1 MTVLSIS
8 GICGDSIIMMLY
20 SLLIEGFRKHLKTK
34 IFFSDSTFL
43 IGENNVGKSS
53 VLYALDYLL
62 GASNTIPLD
71 EFYALEES
79 GERKVAVENIVFTA
93 EFRKI
98 PKEAS
103 SWRGF
108 KGRLLQYEPDEK
120 DPLDTGL
127 KFIYRKTYP
136 KMGKV
141 KIETLENPKLLK
153 SEFENC
159 TCIQDFLDAG
169 LSEDELTDDIKKI
182 NYDKKLTLKEKSL
195 FDVIE
200 DIFNIDESQECWVE
214 NPGGIPQNV
223 LSKLPKYLLI
233 PAQDSEGEISGTSG
247 TLQKTLNE
255 LFNEVREKS
264 ENYKLAQ
271 EYLNK
276 LAKELD
282 PSDERTEISKM
293 IGEINSIIS
302 DVFPHTGISAE
313 TNLSDANKVIKPVFD
328 IQMNSNVSTPSNL
341 QGTGLIRSTVFA
353 LLRYKALRD
362 NKKDTNQSRQLII
375 GFEEPEI
382 YLHPNAISK
391 MRDTIYSLAES
402 GNNQIVCTT
411 HSPYMID
418 LSKKPKQTLNRLSL
432 STYRLGKSTA
442 LTVDSIPF
450 NVTKEFLELQDDE
463 KNYIKMLL
471 RVEDSIAKC
480 FFVKK
485 VLIVEGD
492 TEQVV
497 LSETISKLPGNL
509 KNEILSDWYILR
521 ARGKAVII
529 PLIKYLKAMQIDI
542 YVMHDKDE
550 NTPGAVVFNDP
561 IRQALGNDSHLFV
574 LKNCVEDVLGY
585 PAPTSDKPYKA
596 YCHINAKW
604 SEWKDVKIE
613 WKTVIQAIFNDGNT
627 IK

>member
-1 MTVLSIS
+1 MQ
-8 GICGDSIIMMLY
+8 LY
-20 SLLIEGFRKHLKTK
+20 SLLIDGFRKHLKTK
-34 IFFSDSTFL
+34 IIFSDSTFL

-53 VLYALDYLL
+53 ILYALDYLL
-62 GASNTIPLD
+62 GTNTSIPID
-71 EFYALEES
+71 EFYALEDG
-79 GERKVAVENIVFTA
+79 GERRVAVDNIVFTA

-98 PKEAS
+98 PREAN

-108 KGRLLQYEPDEK
+108 KGRLLHYEPDTK
-120 DPLDTGL
+120 DSLDTGL

-136 KMGKV
+136 KGGKV
-141 KIETLENPKLLK
+141 KIETLENPKYMK

-159 TCIQDFLDAG
+159 MCIQDFLDKG

-182 NYDKKLTLKEKSL
+182 KYDKKLTAKEKAL
-195 FDVIE
+195 FDAIE
-200 DIFNIDESQECWVE
+200 DIFDIDDSKECWVE

-282 PSDERTEISKM
+282 PSDESTEISKM
-293 IGEINSIIS
+293 IGEINGIIS

-313 TNLSDANKVIKPVFD
+313 ANLSDADKVIKPAFD

-362 NKKDTNQSRQLII
+362 NKKDITQERQLII

-418 LSKKPKQTLNRLSL
+418 LNKKPKQTLNRLSL
-432 STYRLGKSTA
+432 ITCSLEESIA
-442 LTVDSIPF
+442 LTVESIPF
-450 NVTKEFLELQDDE
+450 NITKEFLKLQEDD

-471 RVEDSIAKC
+471 RVEDAIAKC

-485 VLIVEGD
+485 VLIIEGD

-497 LSETISKLPGNL
+497 LSETLSKLPASL

-521 ARGKAVII
+521 ARGKAAII
-529 PLIKYLKAMQIDI
+529 PLIKYLKAMHIDI
-542 YVMHDKDE
+542 YIMHDKDE
-550 NTPGAVVFNDP
+550 DTPGAVVFNEP
-561 IRQALGNDSHLFV
+561 IRQALDNDSHLFV
-574 LKNCVEDVLGY
+574 LENCVEDVLGY
-585 PAPTSDKPYKA
+585 TAPTSDKPYKA
-596 YCHINAKW
+596 YCYINKNW
-604 SEWKDVKIE
+604 GEWKNIRGE
-613 WKTVIQAIFNDGNT
+613 WKTIIQNIFNEGK
-627 IK
+627 IIE

>member
-1 MTVLSIS
+1 MQ
-8 GICGDSIIMMLY
+8 LY
-20 SLLIEGFRKHLKTK
+20 SLCIEGFRKHYKTEIK
-34 IFFSDSTFL
+34 FSDSTFL

-62 GASNTIPLD
+62 GANSSIPID
-71 EFYALEES
+71 EFYALEEE
-79 GERKVAVENIVFTA
+79 GKRKIAVENIVFTA
-93 EFRKI
+93 EFRRI
-98 PKEAS
+98 PREANF
-103 SWRGF
+103 WRGF
-108 KGRLLQYEPDEK
+108 KGRLLNYEPDIN
-120 DPLDTGL
+120 DPFDTGL

-136 KMGKV
+136 KGGKV
-141 KIETLENPKLLK
+141 KIETFENLKVLK
-153 SEFENC
+153 SKYKD
-159 TCIQDFLDAG
+159 CICVQDYLDAG
-169 LSEDELTDDIKKI
+169 LSEDELTDEIKKI
-182 NYDKKLTLKEKSL
+182 KYDKKLSAKERAL

-200 DIFNIDESQECWVE
+200 DIFDIDYSQEGWVE

-247 TLQKTLNE
+247 TLQRTLNE

-264 ENYKLAQ
+264 ENYRLAQ

-276 LAKELD
+276 LAQELD
-282 PSDERTEISKM
+282 PSDDSTEISKM

-302 DVFPHTGISAE
+302 DVFPHTGISALA
-313 TNLSDANKVIKPVFD
+313 NLSDADKVIRPVFD
-328 IQMNSNVSTPSNL
+328 IQMNSNVSTSSKL

-362 NKKDTNQSRQLII
+362 NKKDITQERQLII

-432 STYRLGKSTA
+432 IKLEESTA
-442 LTVDSIPF
+442 LTVKSDAF
-450 NVTKEFLELQDDE
+450 NITKEFLKLQEDD

-485 VLIVEGD
+485 VLIIEGD

-497 LSETISKLPGNL
+497 LSETISKLPINL
-509 KNEILSDWYILR
+509 RNEILSDWYILR
-521 ARGKAVII
+521 ARGKAAII
-529 PLIKYLKAMQIDI
+529 PLIKYLRAMHIDI
-542 YVMHDKDE
+542 YVMHDKDAD
-550 NTPGAVVFNDP
+550 TQGAVIFNEP
-561 IRQALGNDSHLFV
+561 IRQALDYDDHLFV
-574 LKNCVEDVLGY
+574 LENCVEDVLGY
-585 PAPTSDKPYKA
+585 TAPTSDKPYKA
-596 YCHINAKW
+596 YCYINDNWK
-604 SEWKDVKIE
+604 EWKDISEQWKIII
-613 WKTVIQAIFNDGNT
+613 KNIFNEGKR
-627 IK
+627 IE

>member
-1 MTVLSIS
+1 MQI
-8 GICGDSIIMMLY
+8 Y
-20 SLLIEGFRKHLKTK
+20 SLTIEGFRKHLKTK
-34 IFFSDSTFL
+34 IIFSDSTFL

-53 VLYALDYLL
+53 ILYALDYLL
-62 GASNTIPLD
+62 GASTNIPID
-71 EFYALEES
+71 EFYALEDS
-79 GERKVAVENIVFTA
+79 GERKVVDNIVFTA
-93 EFRKI
+93 EFRRI
-98 PKEAS
+98 PKEAN

-108 KGRLLQYEPDEK
+108 KGRLLQYEPDK
-120 DPLDTGL
+120 NDPLDTGL

-136 KMGKV
+136 KGGKV
-141 KIETLENPKLLK
+141 KIETFENPKSLK

-159 TCIQDFLDAG
+159 TRIQEFLNAG
-169 LSEDELTDDIKKI
+169 LSEDQLTDDIKKI
-182 NYDKKLTLKEKSL
+182 KYDKKLTAREKAL
-195 FDVIE
+195 FNAIE
-200 DIFNIDESQECWVE
+200 EIFDIDDSQECWVE

-264 ENYKLAQ
+264 DNYKLAQ

-282 PSDERTEISKM
+282 PSDESTEISKM
-293 IGEINSIIS
+293 IGEINGIIS

-313 TNLSDANKVIKPVFD
+313 ANLSDADKVIKPAFD

-362 NKKDTNQSRQLII
+362 NKKDTMQERQLII

-418 LSKKPKQTLNRLSL
+418 LNKKPKQTLNRLSL
-432 STYRLGKSTA
+432 TTCDFGESRA
-442 LTVDSIPF
+442 LTVESIPF
-450 NVTKEFLELQDDE
+450 NITKEFLELQEDD

-471 RVEDSIAKC
+471 RVEDAIAKC

-485 VLIVEGD
+485 VLIIEGD

-497 LSETISKLPGNL
+497 LSETISKIPGNL

-521 ARGKAVII
+521 ARGKAAII
-529 PLIKYLKAMQIDI
+529 PLIKYLRAMQIDI

-550 NTPGAVVFNDP
+550 NTPGAVKFNEP
-561 IRQALGNDSHLFV
+561 IRQALDNDSHLFV
-574 LKNCVEDVLGY
+574 LENCVEDVLGY
-585 PAPTSDKPYKA
+585 TAPASNKPYKA
-596 YCHINAKW
+596 YCYVNKNW
-604 SEWKDVKIE
+604 KEWETVGEE
-613 WKTVIQAIFNDGNT
+613 WKTIIQNIFNEGNK
-627 IK
+627 IE

>member
-1 MTVLSIS
+1 MQI
-8 GICGDSIIMMLY
+8 Y
-20 SLLIEGFRKHLKTK
+20 SLTIEGFRKHLKTK
-34 IFFSDSTFL
+34 IIFSDSTFL

-53 VLYALDYLL
+53 ILYALDYLL
-62 GASNTIPLD
+62 GAKTNIPID
-71 EFYALEES
+71 EFYALEDS
-79 GERKVAVENIVFTA
+79 GERKVVVDNIVFTA
-93 EFRKI
+93 EFRRI
-98 PKEAS
+98 PKEAN

-108 KGRLLQYEPDEK
+108 KGRLLQYEPDK
-120 DPLDTGL
+120 NDPLDTGL
-127 KFIYRKTYP
+127 KFIYRKTFP
-136 KMGKV
+136 KGGKV
-141 KIETLENPKLLK
+141 KIETFENPKSLK

-159 TCIQDFLDAG
+159 TCIQDFLNAG
-169 LSEDELTDDIKKI
+169 LSEDQLTDDIKKI
-182 NYDKKLTLKEKSL
+182 KYDKKLTAKERAL
-195 FDVIE
+195 FNVIE
-200 DIFNIDESQECWVE
+200 EIFDIDDSQECWVE

-282 PSDERTEISKM
+282 PSDESTEISKM
-293 IGEINSIIS
+293 IGEINGIIS

-313 TNLSDANKVIKPVFD
+313 ANLSDADKVIKPAFD

-362 NKKDTNQSRQLII
+362 NKKDTMQERQLII

-418 LSKKPKQTLNRLSL
+418 LNKKPKQTLNRLSL
-432 STYRLGKSTA
+432 TTCDFGESRA
-442 LTVDSIPF
+442 LTVESIPF
-450 NVTKEFLELQDDE
+450 NITKEFLELQEDD

-471 RVEDSIAKC
+471 RVEDAIAKC

-485 VLIVEGD
+485 VLIIEGD

-497 LSETISKLPGNL
+497 LSETISKIPGNL

-521 ARGKAVII
+521 ARGKAAII
-529 PLIKYLKAMQIDI
+529 PLIKYLRAMQIDI

-550 NTPGAVVFNDP
+550 NTPGAVKFNEP
-561 IRQALGNDSHLFV
+561 IRQALDNDSHLFV
-574 LKNCVEDVLGY
+574 LENCVEDVLGY
-585 PAPTSDKPYKA
+585 TAPASNKPYKA
-596 YCHINAKW
+596 YCYVNKNW
-604 SEWKDVKIE
+604 KEWETVGEE
-613 WKTVIQAIFNDGNT
+613 WKTIIQKIFNEGNK
-627 IK
+627 IE

>member
-1 MTVLSIS
+1 MQI
-8 GICGDSIIMMLY
+8 Y
-20 SLLIEGFRKHLKTK
+20 SLTIEGFRKHLKTK
-34 IFFSDSTFL
+34 IIFSDSTFL

-53 VLYALDYLL
+53 ILYALDYLL
-62 GASNTIPLD
+62 GAKTNIPID
-71 EFYALEES
+71 EFYALEDS
-79 GERKVAVENIVFTA
+79 GERKVVVDNIVFTA
-93 EFRKI
+93 EFRRI
-98 PKEAS
+98 PKEAN

-108 KGRLLQYEPDEK
+108 KGRLLQYEPDK
-120 DPLDTGL
+120 NDPLDTGL
-127 KFIYRKTYP
+127 KFIYRKTFP
-136 KMGKV
+136 KGGKV
-141 KIETLENPKLLK
+141 KIETFENPKSLK

-159 TCIQDFLDAG
+159 TCIQDFLNAG
-169 LSEDELTDDIKKI
+169 LSEDQLTDDIKKI
-182 NYDKKLTLKEKSL
+182 KYDKKLTAKERAL
-195 FDVIE
+195 FNVIE
-200 DIFNIDESQECWVE
+200 EIFDIDDSQECWVE

-282 PSDERTEISKM
+282 PSDESTEISKM
-293 IGEINSIIS
+293 IGEINGIIS

-313 TNLSDANKVIKPVFD
+313 ANLSDADKVIKPAFD

-362 NKKDTNQSRQLII
+362 NKKDTMQERQLII

-418 LSKKPKQTLNRLSL
+418 LNKIPKQTLNRLSL
-432 STYRLGKSTA
+432 TTCDFGESRA
-442 LTVDSIPF
+442 LTVESIPF
-450 NVTKEFLELQDDE
+450 NITKEFLELQEDD

-471 RVEDSIAKC
+471 RVEDAIAKC

-485 VLIVEGD
+485 VLIIEGD

-497 LSETISKLPGNL
+497 LSETISKIPGNL

-521 ARGKAVII
+521 ARGKAAII
-529 PLIKYLKAMQIDI
+529 PLIKYLRAMQIDI

-550 NTPGAVVFNDP
+550 NTPGAVKFNEP
-561 IRQALGNDSHLFV
+561 IRQALDNDSHLFV
-574 LKNCVEDVLGY
+574 LENCVEDVLGY
-585 PAPTSDKPYKA
+585 TAPASNKPYKA
-596 YCHINAKW
+596 YCYVNKNW
-604 SEWKDVKIE
+604 KEWETVGEE
-613 WKTVIQAIFNDGNT
+613 WKTIIQKIFNEGNK
-627 IK
+627 IE

>member
-1 MTVLSIS
+1 MQ
-8 GICGDSIIMMLY
+8 LY
-20 SLLIEGFRKHLKTK
+20 SLCIEGFRKHYKTEIK
-34 IFFSDSTFL
+34 FSDSTFL

-62 GASNTIPLD
+62 GANSSIPID
-71 EFYALEES
+71 EFYALEEE
-79 GERKVAVENIVFTA
+79 GKRKIAVENIVFTA
-93 EFRKI
+93 EFRRI
-98 PKEAS
+98 PREAN

-108 KGRLLQYEPDEK
+108 KGRLLNYEPDIN
-120 DPLDTGL
+120 DPFDTGL

-136 KMGKV
+136 KGGKV
-141 KIETLENPKLLK
+141 KIETFENLKVLK
-153 SEFENC
+153 SKFRDC
-159 TCIQDFLDAG
+159 ICIQDYLDAG
-169 LSEDELTDDIKKI
+169 LSEDELTDEIKKI
-182 NYDKKLTLKEKSL
+182 KYDKKLSAKERAL

-200 DIFNIDESQECWVE
+200 DIFDIDYSKEGWVE

-247 TLQKTLNE
+247 TLQRTLNE

-264 ENYKLAQ
+264 ENYRLAQ

-276 LAKELD
+276 LAQELD
-282 PSDERTEISKM
+282 PSDDSTEISKM

-302 DVFPHTGISAE
+302 DVFPHTGISALA
-313 TNLSDANKVIKPVFD
+313 NLSDADKVIRPVFD
-328 IQMNSNVSTPSNL
+328 IQMNSNVSTSSKL

-362 NKKDTNQSRQLII
+362 NKKDITQERQLII

-432 STYRLGKSTA
+432 IKLEESTA
-442 LTVDSIPF
+442 LTVKSDAF
-450 NVTKEFLELQDDE
+450 NITKEFLKLQEDD

-485 VLIVEGD
+485 VLIIEGD

-497 LSETISKLPGNL
+497 LSETISKLPINL
-509 KNEILSDWYILR
+509 RNEILSDWYILR
-521 ARGKAVII
+521 SRGKAAII
-529 PLIKYLKAMQIDI
+529 PLIKYLRAMHIDI
-542 YVMHDKDE
+542 YVMHDKDAD
-550 NTPGAVVFNDP
+550 TQGAVIFNEP
-561 IRQALGNDSHLFV
+561 IRQALDYDDHLFV
-574 LKNCVEDVLGY
+574 LENCVEDVLGY
-585 PAPTSDKPYKA
+585 TAPTSDKPYKA
-596 YCHINAKW
+596 YCYINDNWKEW
-604 SEWKDVKIE
+604 RDISEQWKII
-613 WKTVIQAIFNDGNT
+613 IQNIFNEGKS
-627 IK
+627 IE

>member
-1 MTVLSIS
+1 MEE
-8 GICGDSIIMMLY
+8 
-20 SLLIEGFRKHLKTK
+20 EGKRK
-34 IFFSDSTFL
+34 I
-43 IGENNVGKSS
+43 
-53 VLYALDYLL
+53 
-62 GASNTIPLD
+62 
-71 EFYALEES
+71 
-79 GERKVAVENIVFTA
+79 AVENIVFTA
-93 EFRKI
+93 EFRRI
-98 PKEAS
+98 PREANF
-103 SWRGF
+103 WRGF
-108 KGRLLQYEPDEK
+108 KGRLLNYEPDIN
-120 DPLDTGL
+120 DPFDTGL

-136 KMGKV
+136 KGGKV
-141 KIETLENPKLLK
+141 KIETFENLKVLK
-153 SEFENC
+153 SKYKD
-159 TCIQDFLDAG
+159 CICVQDYLDAG
-169 LSEDELTDDIKKI
+169 LSEDELTDEIK
-182 NYDKKLTLKEKSL
+182 YDKKLSAKERAL

-200 DIFNIDESQECWVE
+200 DIFDIDYSQEGWVE

-247 TLQKTLNE
+247 TLQRTLNE

-264 ENYKLAQ
+264 ENYRLAQ

-276 LAKELD
+276 LAQELD
-282 PSDERTEISKM
+282 PSDDSTEISKM

-302 DVFPHTGISAE
+302 DVFPHTGISALA
-313 TNLSDANKVIKPVFD
+313 NLSDADKVIRPVFD
-328 IQMNSNVSTPSNL
+328 IQMNSNVSTSSKL

-362 NKKDTNQSRQLII
+362 NKKDITQERQLII

-432 STYRLGKSTA
+432 IKLEESTA
-442 LTVDSIPF
+442 LTVKSDAF
-450 NVTKEFLELQDDE
+450 NITKEFLKLQEDD

-485 VLIVEGD
+485 VLIIEGD

-497 LSETISKLPGNL
+497 LSETISKLPINL
-509 KNEILSDWYILR
+509 RNEILSDWYILR
-521 ARGKAVII
+521 ARGKAAII
-529 PLIKYLKAMQIDI
+529 PLIKYLRAMHIDI
-542 YVMHDKDE
+542 YVMHDKDAD
-550 NTPGAVVFNDP
+550 TQGAVIFNEP
-561 IRQALGNDSHLFV
+561 IRQALDYDDHLFV
-574 LKNCVEDVLGY
+574 LENCVEDVLGY
-585 PAPTSDKPYKA
+585 TAPTSDKPYKA
-596 YCHINAKW
+596 YCYINDNWK
-604 SEWKDVKIE
+604 EWKDISEQWKIII
-613 WKTVIQAIFNDGNT
+613 KNIFNEGKR
-627 IK
+627 IE

>member
-1 MTVLSIS
+1 MQ
-8 GICGDSIIMMLY
+8 LY
-20 SLLIEGFRKHLKTK
+20 SLCIEGFRKHYKTEIK
-34 IFFSDSTFL
+34 FSDSTFL

-62 GASNTIPLD
+62 GANSSIPID
-71 EFYALEES
+71 EFYALEEE
-79 GERKVAVENIVFTA
+79 GKRKIAVENIVFTA
-93 EFRKI
+93 EFRRI
-98 PKEAS
+98 PREAN

-108 KGRLLQYEPDEK
+108 KGRLLNYEPDIN
-120 DPLDTGL
+120 DPFDTRL

-136 KMGKV
+136 KGGKV
-141 KIETLENPKLLK
+141 KIETFENLKVLK
-153 SEFENC
+153 SKFRDC
-159 TCIQDFLDAG
+159 ICIQDYLDAG
-169 LSEDELTDDIKKI
+169 LSEDELTDEIKKI
-182 NYDKKLTLKEKSL
+182 KYDKKLSAKERAL

-200 DIFNIDESQECWVE
+200 DIFDIDYSKEGWVE

-247 TLQKTLNE
+247 TLQRTLNE

-264 ENYKLAQ
+264 ENYRLAQ

-276 LAKELD
+276 LAQELD
-282 PSDERTEISKM
+282 PSDDSTEISKM

-302 DVFPHTGISAE
+302 DVFPHTGISALA
-313 TNLSDANKVIKPVFD
+313 NLSDADKVIRPVFD
-328 IQMNSNVSTPSNL
+328 IQMNSNVSTSSKL

-362 NKKDTNQSRQLII
+362 NKKDITQERQLII

-432 STYRLGKSTA
+432 IKLEESTA
-442 LTVDSIPF
+442 LTVKSDAF
-450 NVTKEFLELQDDE
+450 NITKEFLKLQEDD

-485 VLIVEGD
+485 VLIIEGD

-497 LSETISKLPGNL
+497 LSETISKLPINL
-509 KNEILSDWYILR
+509 RNEILSDWYILR
-521 ARGKAVII
+521 ARGKAAII
-529 PLIKYLKAMQIDI
+529 PLIKYLRAMHIDI
-542 YVMHDKDE
+542 YVMHDKDAD
-550 NTPGAVVFNDP
+550 TQGAVIFNEP
-561 IRQALGNDSHLFV
+561 IRQALDYDDHLFV
-574 LKNCVEDVLGY
+574 LENCVEDVLGY
-585 PAPTSDKPYKA
+585 TAPTSDKPYKA
-596 YCHINAKW
+596 YCYINDNWKEW
-604 SEWKDVKIE
+604 RDISEQWKII
-613 WKTVIQAIFNDGNT
+613 IQNIFNEGKS
-627 IK
+627 IE

>member
-1 MTVLSIS
+1 MQ
-8 GICGDSIIMMLY
+8 LY
-20 SLLIEGFRKHLKTK
+20 SLCIEGFRKHYKTEIK
-34 IFFSDSTFL
+34 FSDSTFL
-43 IGENNVGKSS
+43 TGENNVGKSS

-62 GASNTIPLD
+62 GANSSIPID
-71 EFYALEES
+71 EFYALEEE
-79 GERKVAVENIVFTA
+79 GKRKIAVENIVFTA
-93 EFRKI
+93 EFRRI
-98 PKEAS
+98 PREANF
-103 SWRGF
+103 WRGF
-108 KGRLLQYEPDEK
+108 KGRLLNYEPDIN
-120 DPLDTGL
+120 DPFDTGL

-136 KMGKV
+136 KGGKV
-141 KIETLENPKLLK
+141 KIETFENLKVLK
-153 SEFENC
+153 SKYKD
-159 TCIQDFLDAG
+159 CICVQDYLDAG
-169 LSEDELTDDIKKI
+169 LSEDELTDEIKKI
-182 NYDKKLTLKEKSL
+182 KYDKKLSAKERAL

-200 DIFNIDESQECWVE
+200 DIFDIDYSQEGWVE

-247 TLQKTLNE
+247 TLQRTLNE

-264 ENYKLAQ
+264 ENYRLAQ

-276 LAKELD
+276 LAQELD
-282 PSDERTEISKM
+282 PSDDSTEISKM

-302 DVFPHTGISAE
+302 DVFPHTGISALA
-313 TNLSDANKVIKPVFD
+313 NLCDADKVIRPVFD
-328 IQMNSNVSTPSNL
+328 IQMNSNVSTSSKL

-362 NKKDTNQSRQLII
+362 NKKDITQERQLII

-432 STYRLGKSTA
+432 IKLEESTA
-442 LTVDSIPF
+442 LTVKSDAF
-450 NVTKEFLELQDDE
+450 NITKEFLKLQEDD

-485 VLIVEGD
+485 VLIIEGD

-497 LSETISKLPGNL
+497 LSETISKLPINL
-509 KNEILSDWYILR
+509 RNEILSDWYILR
-521 ARGKAVII
+521 ARGKAAII
-529 PLIKYLKAMQIDI
+529 PLIKYLRAMHIDI
-542 YVMHDKDE
+542 YVMHDKDAD
-550 NTPGAVVFNDP
+550 TQGAVIFNEP
-561 IRQALGNDSHLFV
+561 IRQALDYDDHLFV
-574 LKNCVEDVLGY
+574 LENCVEDVLGY
-585 PAPTSDKPYKA
+585 TAPTSDKPYKA
-596 YCHINAKW
+596 YCYINDNWK
-604 SEWKDVKIE
+604 EWKDISEQWKIII
-613 WKTVIQAIFNDGNT
+613 KNIFNEGKR
-627 IK
+627 IE

>member
-1 MTVLSIS
+1 MQI
-8 GICGDSIIMMLY
+8 Y
-20 SLLIEGFRKHLKTK
+20 SLTIEGFRKHLKTK
-34 IFFSDSTFL
+34 IIFSDSTFL

-53 VLYALDYLL
+53 ILYALDYLL
-62 GASNTIPLD
+62 GAKTNIPID
-71 EFYALEES
+71 EFYALEDS
-79 GERKVAVENIVFTA
+79 GERKVVVDNIVFTA
-93 EFRKI
+93 EFRRI
-98 PKEAS
+98 PKEAN

-108 KGRLLQYEPDEK
+108 KGRLLQYEPDK
-120 DPLDTGL
+120 NDPLDTGL
-127 KFIYRKTYP
+127 KFIYRKTFP
-136 KMGKV
+136 KGGKV
-141 KIETLENPKLLK
+141 KIETFENPKSLK

-159 TCIQDFLDAG
+159 TCIQDFLNAG
-169 LSEDELTDDIKKI
+169 LSEDQLTDDIKKI
-182 NYDKKLTLKEKSL
+182 KYDKKLTAKERAL
-195 FDVIE
+195 FNVIE
-200 DIFNIDESQECWVE
+200 EIFDIDDSQECWVE

-282 PSDERTEISKM
+282 PSDESTEISKM
-293 IGEINSIIS
+293 IGEINGIIS

-313 TNLSDANKVIKPVFD
+313 ANLSDADKVIKPAFD

-362 NKKDTNQSRQLII
+362 NKKDTMQERQLII

-418 LSKKPKQTLNRLSL
+418 LNKKPKQTLNRLSL
-432 STYRLGKSTA
+432 TTCDFGESRA
-442 LTVDSIPF
+442 LTVESIPF
-450 NVTKEFLELQDDE
+450 NITKEFLELQEDD

-471 RVEDSIAKC
+471 RVEDAIAKC

-485 VLIVEGD
+485 VLIIEGD

-497 LSETISKLPGNL
+497 LSETISKIPGNL

-521 ARGKAVII
+521 ARGKAAII
-529 PLIKYLKAMQIDI
+529 PLIKYLRAMQIDI

-550 NTPGAVVFNDP
+550 NTPGAVKFNEP
-561 IRQALGNDSHLFV
+561 IRQALDNDSHLFV
-574 LKNCVEDVLGY
+574 LENCVEDVLGY
-585 PAPTSDKPYKA
+585 TAPASNKPYKA
-596 YCHINAKW
+596 YCYVNKNW
-604 SEWKDVKIE
+604 KEWETVGEE
-613 WKTVIQAIFNDGNT
+613 WKTIIQNIFNEGNK
-627 IK
+627 IE

>member
-1 MTVLSIS
+1 MQ
-8 GICGDSIIMMLY
+8 LY
-20 SLLIEGFRKHLKTK
+20 SLCIEGFRKHYKTEIK
-34 IFFSDSTFL
+34 FSDSTFL
-43 IGENNVGKSS
+43 TGENNVGKSS

-62 GASNTIPLD
+62 GANSSIPID
-71 EFYALEES
+71 EFYALEEE
-79 GERKVAVENIVFTA
+79 GKRKIAVENIVFTA
-93 EFRKI
+93 EFRRI
-98 PKEAS
+98 PREANF
-103 SWRGF
+103 WRGF
-108 KGRLLQYEPDEK
+108 KGRLLNYEPDIN
-120 DPLDTGL
+120 DPFDTGL

-136 KMGKV
+136 KGGKV
-141 KIETLENPKLLK
+141 KIETFENLKVLK
-153 SEFENC
+153 SKYKD
-159 TCIQDFLDAG
+159 CICVQDYLDAG
-169 LSEDELTDDIKKI
+169 LSEDELTDEIKKI
-182 NYDKKLTLKEKSL
+182 KYDKKLSAKERAL

-200 DIFNIDESQECWVE
+200 DIFDIDYSQEGWVE

-247 TLQKTLNE
+247 TLQRTLNE

-264 ENYKLAQ
+264 ENYRLAQ

-276 LAKELD
+276 LAQELD
-282 PSDERTEISKM
+282 PSDDSTEISKM

-302 DVFPHTGISAE
+302 DVFPHTGISALA
-313 TNLSDANKVIKPVFD
+313 NLSDADKVIRPVFD
-328 IQMNSNVSTPSNL
+328 IQMNSNVSTSSKL

-362 NKKDTNQSRQLII
+362 NKKDITQERQLII

-391 MRDTIYSLAES
+391 MRDIIYSLAES

-432 STYRLGKSTA
+432 IKLEESTA
-442 LTVDSIPF
+442 LTVKSDAF
-450 NVTKEFLELQDDE
+450 NITKEFLKLQEDD

-485 VLIVEGD
+485 VLIIEGD

-497 LSETISKLPGNL
+497 LSETISKLPINL
-509 KNEILSDWYILR
+509 RNEILSDWYILR
-521 ARGKAVII
+521 ARGKAAII
-529 PLIKYLKAMQIDI
+529 PLIKYLRAMHIDI
-542 YVMHDKDE
+542 YVMHDKDAD
-550 NTPGAVVFNDP
+550 TQGAVIFNEP
-561 IRQALGNDSHLFV
+561 IRQALDYDDHLFV
-574 LKNCVEDVLGY
+574 LENCVEDVLGY
-585 PAPTSDKPYKA
+585 TAPTSDKPYKA
-596 YCHINAKW
+596 YCYINDNWK
-604 SEWKDVKIE
+604 EWKDISEQWKIII
-613 WKTVIQAIFNDGNT
+613 KNIFNEGKR
-627 IK
+627 IE

>member
-1 MTVLSIS
+1 MQ
-8 GICGDSIIMMLY
+8 LY
-20 SLLIEGFRKHLKTK
+20 SLCIEGFRKHYKTEIK
-34 IFFSDSTFL
+34 FSDSTFL

-62 GASNTIPLD
+62 GANSSIPID
-71 EFYALEES
+71 EFYALEEE
-79 GERKVAVENIVFTA
+79 GKRKIAVENIVFTA
-93 EFRKI
+93 EFRRI
-98 PKEAS
+98 PREAN

-108 KGRLLQYEPDEK
+108 KGRLLNYEPDIN
-120 DPLDTGL
+120 DPFDTGL

-136 KMGKV
+136 KGGKV
-141 KIETLENPKLLK
+141 KIETFENLKVLK
-153 SEFENC
+153 SKFRDC
-159 TCIQDFLDAG
+159 ICIQDYLDAG
-169 LSEDELTDDIKKI
+169 LSEDELTDEIKKI
-182 NYDKKLTLKEKSL
+182 KYDKKLSAKERAL

-200 DIFNIDESQECWVE
+200 DIFDIDYSKEGWVE

-247 TLQKTLNE
+247 TLQRTLNE

-264 ENYKLAQ
+264 ENYRLAQ

-276 LAKELD
+276 LAQELD
-282 PSDERTEISKM
+282 PSDDSTEISKM

-302 DVFPHTGISAE
+302 DVFPHTGISALA
-313 TNLSDANKVIKPVFD
+313 NLSDADKVIRPVFD
-328 IQMNSNVSTPSNL
+328 IQMNSNVSTSSKL

-362 NKKDTNQSRQLII
+362 NKKDITQERQLII

-432 STYRLGKSTA
+432 IKLEESTA
-442 LTVDSIPF
+442 LTVKSDAF
-450 NVTKEFLELQDDE
+450 NITKEFLKLQEDD
-463 KNYIKMLL
+463 KNYIRMLL

-485 VLIVEGD
+485 VLIIEGD

-497 LSETISKLPGNL
+497 LSETISKLPINL
-509 KNEILSDWYILR
+509 RNEILSDWYILR
-521 ARGKAVII
+521 ARGKAAII
-529 PLIKYLKAMQIDI
+529 PLIKYLRAMHIDI
-542 YVMHDKDE
+542 YVMHDKDAD
-550 NTPGAVVFNDP
+550 TQGAVIFNEP
-561 IRQALGNDSHLFV
+561 IRQALDYDDHLFV
-574 LKNCVEDVLGY
+574 LENCVEDVLGY
-585 PAPTSDKPYKA
+585 TAPTSDKPYKA
-596 YCHINAKW
+596 YCYINDNWKEW
-604 SEWKDVKIE
+604 RDISEQWKII
-613 WKTVIQAIFNDGNT
+613 IQNIFNEGKS
-627 IK
+627 IE

>member
-1 MTVLSIS
+1 MQ
-8 GICGDSIIMMLY
+8 LY
-20 SLLIEGFRKHLKTK
+20 SLLIDGFRKHLKTK
-34 IFFSDSTFL
+34 IIFSDSTFL

-53 VLYALDYLL
+53 ILYALDYLL
-62 GASNTIPLD
+62 GTNTSIPID
-71 EFYALEES
+71 EFYALEDG
-79 GERKVAVENIVFTA
+79 GERRVAVDNIVFTA

-98 PKEAS
+98 PREAN

-108 KGRLLQYEPDEK
+108 KGRLLHYEPDTK
-120 DPLDTGL
+120 DSLDTGL

-136 KMGKV
+136 KGGKV
-141 KIETLENPKLLK
+141 KIETLENPKYMK
-153 SEFENC
+153 SEFKNC
-159 TCIQDFLDAG
+159 MCIQDFLDKG

-182 NYDKKLTLKEKSL
+182 KYDKKLTAKEKAL
-195 FDVIE
+195 FDAIE
-200 DIFNIDESQECWVE
+200 DIFDIDDSKECWVE

-282 PSDERTEISKM
+282 PSDESTEISKM
-293 IGEINSIIS
+293 IGEINGIIS

-313 TNLSDANKVIKPVFD
+313 ANLSDADKVIKPAFD

-362 NKKDTNQSRQLII
+362 NKKDITQERQLII

-411 HSPYMID
+411 HSPYMI
-418 LSKKPKQTLNRLSL
+418 
-432 STYRLGKSTA
+432 
-442 LTVDSIPF
+442 
-450 NVTKEFLELQDDE
+450 
-463 KNYIKMLL
+463 L
-471 RVEDSIAKC
+471 RVEDAIAKC

-485 VLIVEGD
+485 VLIIEGD

-497 LSETISKLPGNL
+497 LSETISKLPASL

-521 ARGKAVII
+521 ARGKAAII
-529 PLIKYLKAMQIDI
+529 PLIKYLKAMYIDI
-542 YVMHDKDE
+542 YIMHDKDE
-550 NTPGAVVFNDP
+550 NTPGAVVFNEP
-561 IRQALGNDSHLFV
+561 IRQALDNDSHLFV
-574 LKNCVEDVLGY
+574 LENCVEDMLGY
-585 PAPTSDKPYKA
+585 TAPTSDKPYKA
-596 YCHINAKW
+596 YCYINKNW
-604 SEWKDVKIE
+604 GEWKNIREE
-613 WKTVIQAIFNDGNT
+613 WKTIIQNIFNEGK
-627 IK
+627 IIE

>member
-1 MTVLSIS
+1 MQ
-8 GICGDSIIMMLY
+8 LY
-20 SLLIEGFRKHLKTK
+20 SLNIEGFRKHLNTK
-34 IFFSDSTFL
+34 IIFSDSTFL

-53 VLYALDYLL
+53 ILYALEYLL
-62 GASNTIPLD
+62 GANTTIPIE
-71 EFYALEES
+71 EFYALEEN
-79 GERKVAVENIVFTA
+79 GEKRVAVDKIILTA

-98 PKEAS
+98 PQEAS

-108 KGRLLQYEPDEK
+108 RGRILDYEPDDN
-120 DPLDTGL
+120 DPGDTGK

-136 KMGKV
+136 KGGKV
-141 KIETLENPKLLK
+141 KIETLENPRVIKA
-153 SEFENC
+153 EFKDC
-159 TCIQDFLDAG
+159 SCVQDYLDAG
-169 LSEDELTDDIKKI
+169 LPESELSDDIKKI
-182 NYDKKLTLKEKSL
+182 KYDKKLVAKEKSL
-195 FDVIE
+195 FDSLEYIY
-200 DIFNIDESQECWVE
+200 DIDESQECWIE

-264 ENYKLAQ
+264 ENYRLAQ

-282 PSDERTEISKM
+282 PADENTEISKM
-293 IGEINSIIS
+293 IGELNAIIS
-302 DVFPHTGISAE
+302 DVFPHTGISAAA
-313 TNLSDANKVIKPVFD
+313 NLSDADKVIKPAFD
-328 IQMNSNVSTPSNL
+328 IQMSSNVATPSNL

-362 NKKDTNQSRQLII
+362 NRKDTISDRQLII

-391 MRDTIYSLAES
+391 MRNTIYSLAET

-418 LSKKPKQTLNRLSL
+418 VSKKPKQTLNSL
-432 STYRLGKSTA
+432 FLKNVKLDECNA
-442 LTVDSIPF
+442 LTVGSIPF
-450 NVTKEFLELQDDE
+450 NITKEFLELQEDE
-463 KNYIKMLL
+463 KDYIKMLL
-471 RVEDSIAKC
+471 RVEDAIAKS

-497 LSETISKLPGNL
+497 LSETISKMPS
-509 KNEILSDWYILR
+509 KIQSEILSEWYILR
-521 ARGKAVII
+521 ARGKAAII
-529 PLIKYLKAMQIDI
+529 PLIKYLKAMCIDI

-550 NTPGAVVFNDP
+550 NTPGAVVFNEP
-561 IRQALGNDSHLFV
+561 IKQALSNDEHLFV
-574 LKNCVEDVLGY
+574 LENCVEDVLGY
-585 PAPTSDKPYKA
+585 PAPSSDKPYKA
-596 YCHINAKW
+596 YCYIKDNWTSWDDVGAKW
-604 SEWKDVKIE
+604 KAIME
-613 WKTVIQAIFNDGNT
+613 AIFNGGKA

>member
-1 MTVLSIS
+1 MQ
-8 GICGDSIIMMLY
+8 LY
-20 SLLIEGFRKHLKTK
+20 SLNIEGFRKHLNTK
-34 IFFSDSTFL
+34 IIFSDSTFL

-53 VLYALDYLL
+53 ILYALEYLL
-62 GASNTIPLD
+62 GANTTIPIE
-71 EFYALEES
+71 EFYALEEN
-79 GERKVAVENIVFTA
+79 GEKRVAVDKIILTA

-98 PKEAS
+98 PQEAS

-108 KGRLLQYEPDEK
+108 RGRILDYEPDDN
-120 DPLDTGL
+120 DPGDTGK

-136 KMGKV
+136 KGGKV
-141 KIETLENPKLLK
+141 KIETLENPRVIKA
-153 SEFENC
+153 EFKDC
-159 TCIQDFLDAG
+159 SCVQDYLDAG
-169 LSEDELTDDIKKI
+169 LPESELSDDIKKI
-182 NYDKKLTLKEKSL
+182 KYDKKLVAKEKSL
-195 FDVIE
+195 FDSLEYIY
-200 DIFNIDESQECWVE
+200 DIDESQECWIE

-264 ENYKLAQ
+264 ENYRLAQ

-282 PSDERTEISKM
+282 PADENTEISKM
-293 IGEINSIIS
+293 IGELNAIIS
-302 DVFPHTGISAE
+302 DVFPHTGISAAA
-313 TNLSDANKVIKPVFD
+313 NLSDADKVIKPAFD
-328 IQMNSNVSTPSNL
+328 IQMSSNVATPSNL

-362 NKKDTNQSRQLII
+362 NRKDTISDRQLII

-391 MRDTIYSLAES
+391 MRDTIYSLAET

-411 HSPYMID
+411 HSSYMID
-418 LSKKPKQTLNRLSL
+418 VSKKPKQTLNSL
-432 STYRLGKSTA
+432 FLKNVKLDECNA
-442 LTVDSIPF
+442 LTVGSIPF
-450 NVTKEFLELQDDE
+450 NITKEFLELQEDE
-463 KNYIKMLL
+463 KDYIKMLL
-471 RVEDSIAKC
+471 RVEDAIAKS

-497 LSETISKLPGNL
+497 LSETISKMPS
-509 KNEILSDWYILR
+509 KIQSEILSEWYILR
-521 ARGKAVII
+521 ARGKAAII
-529 PLIKYLKAMQIDI
+529 PLIKYLKAMCIDI

-550 NTPGAVVFNDP
+550 NTPGAVVFNEP
-561 IRQALGNDSHLFV
+561 IKQALSNDEHLFV
-574 LKNCVEDVLGY
+574 LENCVEDVLGY
-585 PAPTSDKPYKA
+585 PAPSSDKPYKA
-596 YCHINAKW
+596 YCYIKDNWTSWDDVGAKW
-604 SEWKDVKIE
+604 KAIME
-613 WKTVIQAIFNDGNT
+613 AIFNGGKA